1 MRIGGF
7 QAVPEIQVWHADTG
21 RVEYGRPVGPR
32 GKGNNPLQVPK
43 RPQDCKPD
51 WYTWRGNAANRSSGE
66 MELALPSGFEPYL
79 AVFSDTF
86 WLSSQKITP
95 GGTQDLIYNIK
106 IKPI

>member
-51 WYTWRGNAANRSSGE
+51 
-66 MELALPSGFEPYL
+66 
-79 AVFSDTF
+79 
-86 WLSSQKITP
+86 
-95 GGTQDLIYNIK
+95 
-106 IKPI
+106 